1 MIRILWLL
9 LSLTTIVRSYAQ
21 RNDLHGN
28 SKKDFNNSIR
38 ENFDELGFEWALPQ
52 PAQALMH
59 SGLNSLAKGD
69 WKPALNFFN
78 QVIEFDST
86 FLPAYYFRFSC
97 YEIGKKVSF
106 SNEKTVKDI
115 EYVFKKLSKLN
126 REIYM
131 DLWDVYVPNKTHSRK
146 NNPLLEIA
154 PPFFLLSSYIVD
166 HQGEL
171 KAESLDYLKKSAS
184 SLLAARPLDALTLN
198 SKAQNIELSTSG
210 LYLRAVTFQLIFQHD
225 SAFYIY
231 NEMLKRD
238 ERIIEAHENLALY
251 KHKSNDRNGALK
263 HLISL
268 NSIEPN
274 SPNIWR
280 FSGMLKI
287 QLQDYY
293 GAIVDLTKYMKVDSA
308 DFDCLKQR
316 AIAEY
321 EVKDYASSLKD
332 LDRAI
337 KISNHDL
344 DLFLYKSECYL
355 SLGDSSKCIKVLLGA
370 RKVFS
375 FDQRLD
381 LFTADKLVEINKTR
395 QAQEIV
401 DRVIGVVLHNNFNK
415 QYLYQANVIQCKIYL
430 RKGNT
435 KKAIEEL
442 DAFIK
447 NDGEQFDYLF
457 LRAKIFLLQGEKEKA
472 KADLE
477 KLIRADFK
485 PALTL
490 YQGL

>member
-1 MIRILWLL
+1 
-9 LSLTTIVRSYAQ
+9 
-21 RNDLHGN
+21 
-28 SKKDFNNSIR
+28 
-38 ENFDELGFEWALPQ
+38 
-52 PAQALMH
+52 MH
-59 SGLNSLAKGD
+59 SGLNSLAKGN
-69 WKPALNFFN
+69 WKPALKFFN

-97 YEIGKKVSF
+97 YEIGNKLSF
-106 SNEKTVKDI
+106 SNEKTIKDFN
-115 EYVFKKLSKLN
+115 YVIKKLSKSN

-166 HQGEL
+166 HQSEL
-171 KAESLDYLKKSAS
+171 KAESFDLLKESAS
-184 SLLAARPLDALTLN
+184 SLLAARPFDALTLN

-210 LYLRAVTFQLIFQHD
+210 LYMKAVTFQLIFQHD
-225 SAFYIY
+225 SAFYFY
-231 NEMLKRD
+231 NELLKKD

-251 KHKSNDRNGALK
+251 KHQLNDRIGALK

-274 SPNIWR
+274 SPIIWC

-293 GAIVDLTKYMKVDSA
+293 GAIVDLTKYLKVDSV

-316 AIAEY
+316 AIAAY
-321 EVKDYASSLKD
+321 EVKDYSSSLKD

-344 DLFLYKSECYL
+344 DIFLYQSENYL
-355 SLGDSSKCIKVLLGA
+355 HLGDSSKCIKVLLDA
-370 RKVFS
+370 EKVFS
-375 FDQRLD
+375 FNQQLD
-381 LFTADKLVEINKTR
+381 LFTADKLVEVNKTR

-401 DRVIGVVLHNNFNK
+401 DRVIRVLLLNNFNK

-442 DAFIK
+442 NSFIK
-447 NDGEQFDYLF
+447 RDGEQLDYLF
-457 LRAKIFLLQGEKEKA
+457 LRAKIFLLQGEKDKA

-477 KLIRADFK
+477 KLIGADFK
-485 PALTL
+485 PALNL